1 MIFKQKEDGSCDVEF
16 SWKERWSLF
25 IRGKIIFDSA
35 GLKHF
40 SNMLVKMVSDWHE
53 RFDDKTKQ
61 IQSHDSS
68 ESPKK

>member
-1 MIFKQKEDGSCDVEF
+1 MGYLK
-16 SWKERWSLF
+16 
-25 IRGKIIFDSA
+25 GKIIFDSV

-61 IQSHDSS
+61 IQSYDSS